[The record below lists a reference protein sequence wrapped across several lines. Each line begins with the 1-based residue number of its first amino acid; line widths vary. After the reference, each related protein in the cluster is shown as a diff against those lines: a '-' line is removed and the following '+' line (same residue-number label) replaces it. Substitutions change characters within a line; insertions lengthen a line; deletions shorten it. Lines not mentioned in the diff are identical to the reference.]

1 MGTSN
6 GIRSYRG
13 NRIFRLKN
21 FENNNKQN
29 KNELKHIELQ
39 LYNNS
44 KLIFNHQRKPNY
56 YLCVI
61 FNAKYKFLPVFLHRL
76 RRNFYNFVN
85 LVITQRIISYD
96 WPYFEL
102 GRKRKCP
109 LIVPF

>member
-21 FENNNKQN
+21 FENYNKQN

-39 LYNNS
+39 HYNNS
-44 KLIFNHQRKPNY
+44 KLIFSHQRKPNY

-61 FNAKYKFLPVFLHRL
+61 FNAKYKFLPVFFFCSPSPAKFLQFCKSGL
-76 RRNFYNFVN
+76 
-85 LVITQRIISYD
+85 LCS
-96 WPYFEL
+96 
-102 GRKRKCP
+102 G
-109 LIVPF
+109 

>member
-1 MGTSN
+1 MQRKGKRENKKFQNGNLN

-44 KLIFNHQRKPNY
+44 KLIFSHQRKPNY

-61 FNAKYKFLPVFLHRL
+61 FNAKHKIFACIFISPSPAKFLQFCKSGYYAAD
-76 RRNFYNFVN
+76 NF
-85 LVITQRIISYD
+85 I
-96 WPYFEL
+96 
-102 GRKRKCP
+102 
-109 LIVPF
+109 